1 MKEYL
6 YLWIEK
12 YRELNDFGGEK
23 CQFEDFGMPLSSKYI
38 IDHVFTKSA
47 ENRERTSLRI
57 TVVENNDVPPN
68 FFSDDIIDVKA
79 FVGKNGTGKTT
90 LLEELFYQIIDES
103 FGDVINGHASF
114 ALVFKENDEIKCY
127 KSPKLDECSVCFK
140 KRNLSRNSWE
150 EIHLHANADINQV
163 KSKGAF
169 FYTAAFSAKKPLEKH
184 QVVGMNNLST
194 NALLGTDDDTLK
206 NLSSKFSFNGQNGL
220 DFFNSHYKM
229 DLMRKVIFAT
239 HFYEYFANNEV
250 LKFRMPNCFIVAPNM
265 DDIKN
270 AITEITEGDG
280 TKRWND
286 LNNGMTNF
294 ADKFRFAALLNHVR
308 ADLSNADMKNIM
320 RKNFEGYL
328 NPEMIKS
335 IGLKQVIKEYS
346 ANHMVTAEHSFYTD
360 IEKALNLLEPL
371 QNFQESF
378 FAIYPWANKE
388 SFYFDLADETHKDVL
403 EKFIDSYLK
412 IMKLTPFLFMNWRPQ
427 SSGEEKFI
435 EFFSRLYYNLKIREA
450 RGEENEDVIHLI
462 IDEADLYLHP
472 EWQRHW
478 LFEFKE
484 IMKIVLDNLYPNQ
497 NDRPKIQIFF
507 STHSPFIITDL
518 PRDNIVFLNT
528 DDEGRTIVETKYNI
542 SPFGAN
548 LYDLLSN
555 GFFIGNSVGVFS
567 EKMIEDLVRYR
578 RGKYQ
583 LKAEE
588 NVVNVKKRMDFVL
601 RSIGDPIVG
610 SLISEMKDES
620 ESMRVE

>member
-12 YRELNDFGGEK
+12 YRELNDFGSEK
-23 CQFEDFGMPLSSKYI
+23 YQFEDFGMPLSSKYI
-38 IDHVFTKSA
+38 IDHVFTKSTK
-47 ENRERTSLRI
+47 NNERTSLRI
-57 TVVENNDVPPN
+57 TVVENDDIPPN

-90 LLEELFYQIIDES
+90 LLEELFYQIIDDS

-127 KSPKLDECSVCFK
+127 KSPKLDECTICFTK
-140 KRNLSRNSWE
+140 KGQFETDVEN
-150 EIHLHANADINQV
+150 IHLQVVSDINLV
-163 KSKGAF
+163 KSKGAI
-169 FYTAAFSAKKPLEKH
+169 FYTAAFNTKKPLEKN

-194 NALLGTDDDTLK
+194 NALLGTDDETLK
-206 NLSSKFSFNGQNGL
+206 NLSSKYRLNKENGT

-229 DLMRKVIFAT
+229 ELMRKVIFAT
-239 HFYEYFANNEV
+239 HFYDYFANNDV
-250 LKFRMPNCFIVAPNM
+250 LKFRMPNCFIIAPNM

-270 AITEITEGDG
+270 AITEIGGGDG
-280 TKRWND
+280 TKRWNSLYNSITD
-286 LNNGMTNF
+286 FSTR
-294 ADKFRFAALLNHVR
+294 FRFAALLNHVR
-308 ADLSNADMKNIM
+308 ADLSNSDMQAITRKNI
-320 RKNFEGYL
+320 EGYI

-335 IGLKQVIKEYS
+335 IGLEQVIKEYS
-346 ANHMVTAEHSFYTD
+346 LNHFITEEHKFCVE
-360 IEKALNLLEPL
+360 IEKALDLLKPL
-371 QNFQESF
+371 QSFQENF
-378 FAIYPWANKE
+378 FKIYPWANKD
-388 SFYFDLADETHKDVL
+388 SYYFDLADETHKHVL
-403 EKFIDSYLK
+403 ENFIESYLK

-435 EFFSRLYYNLKIREA
+435 EFFSRLYYKLKIQKV
-450 RGEENEDVIHLI
+450 RGNECEKIIHLI

-484 IMKIVLDNLYPNQ
+484 IMRIVLENLYPNK

-528 DDEGRTIVETKYNI
+528 DSEGRTFVDTTYNI

-555 GFFIGNSVGVFS
+555 GFFVGNSVGVFS

-578 RGKYQ
+578 RGKYEFEPDE
-583 LKAEE
+583 KD
-588 NVVNVKKRMDFVL
+588 VVKKRMNYVFK
-601 RSIGDPIVG
+601 SIGDPIVG
-610 SLISEMKDES
+610 SLINEMKDES
-620 ESMRVE
+620 GSARTE